1 MNPSGIEIHIPE
13 VYSSN
18 SYFRYPYII
27 DRWAPK
33 YFAIQPSLLPVK
45 LHDHHT
51 NKLIIVLIQDFSHI
65 YVAV

>member
-1 MNPSGIEIHIPE
+1 MNPYSIEIRIPE

-18 SYFRYPYII
+18 SYFRYSYII
-27 DRWAPK
+27 YRWAPK